1 MTLKYIDVPYGC
13 TNYQAIYLA
22 EFSLVFQNQQVLIPF
37 AAMGNSE
44 KFTLEKQENNTTGC
58 EYEKYSRRGFRSER
72 LNKFQKKGS
81 YSVNTLSEKSQVPPR
96 IINKYLQENIRKP
109 IFLVQSFSHYS
120 ICLSIFQA
128 DLSLTLTLLPTLSD
142 FNFSFSIPP
151 PLLFHYLYL
160 LRNAPLLFSHELN
173 YLHLFTFFLISPFS
187 NFSILSFKV
196 DLFQIIYE
204 SNVHIFY
211 LFFV

>member
-1 MTLKYIDVPYGC
+1 MTLKYINVPTLWFYKLLGD
-13 TNYQAIYLA
+13 ISSRILFGIPKLA
-22 EFSLVFQNQQVLIPF
+22 GPNPF
-37 AAMGNSE
+37 CCNG
-44 KFTLEKQENNTTGC
+44 KFGEIHFGKQENNTTGC

-151 PLLFHYLYL
+151 PSISLSISPPKCPP
-160 LRNAPLLFSHELN
+160 PLLS
-173 YLHLFTFFLISPFS
+173 
-187 NFSILSFKV
+187 
-196 DLFQIIYE
+196 
-204 SNVHIFY
+204 
-211 LFFV
+211 